1 MCPRVGRSTVS
12 LLIATALGVGALCV
26 SASTT
31 GAAAAP
37 TTTIGAGATTTTVAA
52 ATSTRPQTT
61 TGVTSTTEA
70 GPQPRESQRVAP
82 VVDIEK
88 IRPVSLPLRTLAIGT
103 AVLIV
108 GLAIAGFVYG
118 KVRSRVPAPATPRL
132 VTEPPSVPPANDRT
146 PAGTPFAIPPPAP
159 LPPPR
164 ANPLPPPETMNEW
177 APPTP

>member
-1 MCPRVGRSTVS
+1 MRAKVGRSTIS
-12 LLIATALGVGALCV
+12 LLTATALGVGALWV
-26 SASTT
+26 SASTI

-37 TTTIGAGATTTTVAA
+37 TTTTGAGPTTTTVAA
-52 ATSTRPQTT
+52 ATSTRPETT
-61 TGVTSTTEA
+61 TGATSTTEA
-70 GPQPRESQRVAP
+70 GPQPRSSQRVAP

-88 IRPVSLPLRTLAIGT
+88 IRPVSLPLRALAIAT

-118 KVRSRVPAPATPRL
+118 KIRSRVPAPATSRP
-132 VTEPPSVPPANDRT
+132 VTEPPSGSRPSDAT

-164 ANPLPPPETMNEW
+164 PNPLPPPETVNEW